1 MKELL
6 NKDVLQVETSAIRA
20 FNQYAIDNKASL
32 FLTLGEPD
40 FPTPASI
47 KKAGIDSLN
56 KNQTHYA
63 SAQGSLELRE
73 AICAF
78 EKRINHVS
86 YSPEEVIVTVGSTE
100 AISTALAT
108 ILNPGE
114 EVIILQ
120 PAFPLYRQ
128 LIQMNSGVCVPI
140 DTSTNQFQLSAD
152 MLEAAITDK
161 TKAIV
166 INSPNNPTGTILNAD
181 SLEVIYQ
188 AVKKHQLFVIS
199 DDVYSQLIFTEQPEQ
214 LTKYQDIRSYIII
227 CQSFSKPYAMTGW
240 RIGYLLADWA
250 FIEEALKIH
259 QYVLSCVN
267 TFIQDAAVAAL
278 DYNVEEMVNS
288 YRLRRDYVYNRLKD
302 MDVDVELPDGTF
314 YMLPSIKKY
323 GLTSYEFCQ
332 KLVLEQ
338 GVALIPGSYFE
349 ADDYVRISFCVD
361 MKVLEAAMDKLELFL
376 LQVATEKN
384 S

>member
-1 MKELL
+1 MKERL

-20 FNQYAIDNKASL
+20 FNQYAIEKGASL

-40 FPTPASI
+40 FPTPTPI
-47 KKAGIDSLN
+47 KEAGIHSLN
-56 KNQTHYA
+56 SNQTHYS

-78 EKRINHVS
+78 EEKTNQVV
-86 YSPEEVIVTVGSTE
+86 YSPEEVMITVGSTE

-108 ILNPGE
+108 IMNPGE

-140 DTSTNQFQLSAD
+140 DTSANQFQLSAE
-152 MLEAAITDK
+152 MLAAAITDK
-161 TKAIV
+161 TKAII
-166 INSPNNPTGTILNAD
+166 INSPNNPTGTILNTA
-181 SLEVIYQ
+181 SLEVIYE
-188 AVKKHQLFVIS
+188 AVKKHQLFVLC
-199 DDVYSQLIFTEQPEQ
+199 DDVYNQLVFTERPES
-214 LTKYQDIRSYIII
+214 LAKYEDIRSFILT

-240 RIGYLLADWA
+240 RIGYLLADRT

-267 TFIQDAAVAAL
+267 TFIQDAAIAAL
-278 DYNVEEMVNS
+278 DYNIEEMLYS
-288 YRLRRDYVYNRLKD
+288 YRMRRDYVYGRLKT
-302 MDVDVELPDGTF
+302 MNMDVELPDGTF
-314 YMLPSIKKY
+314 YILPSIKKY
-323 GLTSYEFCQ
+323 GLNSYEFCQ

-338 GVALIPGSYFE
+338 GVAFIPGSYFE
-349 ADDYVRISFCVD
+349 ADDYVRISFCAD
-361 MKVLEAAMDKLELFL
+361 QKVLETAMDKLELFL
-376 LQVATEKN
+376 LQFQETATN
-384 S
+384 

>member
-6 NKDVLQVETSAIRA
+6 NKDVLQVETSPIRA
-20 FNQYAIDNKASL
+20 FNQYAVDNNASL

-40 FPTPASI
+40 FPTPTPI
-47 KKAGIDSLN
+47 KEAGIESLN
-56 KNQTHYA
+56 NNQTRYS
-63 SAQGSLELRE
+63 SAQGSLKLRE

-78 EKRINHVS
+78 EKKTNHVS
-86 YSPEEVIVTVGSTE
+86 YSPEEVMITVGSTE

-108 ILNPGE
+108 LLNPGE

-140 DTSTNQFQLSAD
+140 DTSTNQFQLSAE
-152 MLEAAITDK
+152 MLAAAITDN
-161 TKAIV
+161 TKAII
-166 INSPNNPTGTILNAD
+166 INSPNNPTGTILNAS
-181 SLEVIYQ
+181 SLEVIYE
-188 AVKKHQLFVIS
+188 AVKKHQLFVIC
-199 DDVYSQLIFTEQPEQ
+199 DDVYSQLIFTEQPDQ
-214 LTKYQDIRSYIII
+214 LTKYQDIRSYIIT

-240 RIGYLLADWA
+240 RIGYLMADWA

-278 DYNVEEMVNS
+278 DYNVEEMLNS

-302 MDVDVELPDGTF
+302 MNMDVELPDGTF
-314 YMLPSIKKY
+314 YILPSIKKY
-323 GLTSYEFCQ
+323 GLTSYEFCK

-361 MKVLEAAMDKLELFL
+361 MKVLEAAMDKLEIYL
-376 LQVATEKN
+376 LQLQGETKV
-384 S
+384 